1 MQRFTQRFLRPVFAV
16 ALLALSAPLASAAMP
31 HAITV
36 DGLFGDWAA
45 VPSYFDPVNDQ
56 HDTDHDGPLDVPAYV
71 NHPDVDILEYKFTHD
86 SENLYA
92 YFRAR
97 GNVGATQA
105 QSPGKRAGRY
115 YVILTIDVDDDDVTG
130 YPIHEGGYYPTSD
143 GYDMNMEIEYFNGT
157 FNTGHYLNHGALTA
171 ADLPGM
177 EAQQKQGIVDVKPG
191 VYDHYTQWVMFD
203 DPSSGDHNLNDGT
216 SITFVKDQGPV
227 HQGIIRAS
235 ISPDGHE
242 IEMVAPFVGF
252 MSYPGANP
260 GERGDWIMELG
271 KTIDISFSLEA
282 SGELHATSGNGQW
295 ASDTAVP
302 IVGYYLG
309 VPEPST
315 LALVLLAMTGVLRRT
330 PPSPRLRRRVGHH
343 TGTHRL
349 V

>member
-1 MQRFTQRFLRPVFAV
+1 MHRFAPPVVAAAV
-16 ALLALSAPLASAAMP
+16 AVLLCLVSAVPSAAAP
-31 HAITV
+31 IHHITI
-36 DGLFGDWAA
+36 DGQFGDWAA
-45 VPSYFDPVNDQ
+45 VPSYFDPANDQ

-71 NHPDVDILEYKFTHD
+71 NHPDVDILQYKFTHD
-86 SENLYA
+86 AENLYA

-97 GNVGATQA
+97 GNIGATQA

-177 EAQQKQGIVDVKPG
+177 EAQQKQGIVDVRPG

-242 IEMVAPFVGF
+242 IEMVAPFQGF
-252 MSYPGANP
+252 MSYPGANA
-260 GERGDWIMELG
+260 GERGDWIMALG

-282 SGELHATSGNGQW
+282 SGELHAASGNGTW
-295 ASDTAVP
+295 ASDTAEP

-309 VPEPST
+309 VPEPAT
-315 LALVLLAMTGVLRRT
+315 VALAAIMGATFLRR
-330 PPSPRLRRRVGHH
+330 SKREA
-343 TGTHRL
+343 
-349 V
+349 